1 VEPESKG
8 EALQA
13 NTLLLLPTLFMVNV
27 APDERGLFSI
37 AIKIA

>member
-13 NTLLLLPTLFMVNV
+13 NTLLLLPALFMVNV
-27 APDERGLFSI
+27 APDGSGLFGI